1 MQSFENAG
9 KAVGRA
15 GSGLSADYLLG
26 ADIRAFGVTTV
37 NGVPQVEIELSV
49 KVIDN
54 TGRIVAARV
63 FRSTAPIGQVA
74 GPDAAVALDRLMTP
88 ILAEIVRWVG
98 NRA

>member
-1 MQSFENAG
+1 
-9 KAVGRA
+9 
-15 GSGLSADYLLG
+15 
-26 ADIRAFGVTTV
+26 
-37 NGVPQVEIELSV
+37 VEIELSA

-54 TGRIVAARV
+54 SGRIVAARV
-63 FRSTAPIGQVA
+63 FRSTAPIAQLT